1 MLYPT
6 IKELLDAG
14 DNRYNLVVM
23 ASKRARQI
31 LDGSEVLVESKS
43 VKAVTQAVEEIAAGK
58 VYMVENEKENQEDDR
73 IA

>member
-6 IKELLDAG
+6 IKKLLDTG
-14 DNRYNLVVM
+14 ENRYNLVIM

-43 VKAVTQAVEEIAAGK
+43 TKAVTKAVEEIAAGK
-58 VYMVENEKENQEDDR
+58 VYMVDPEEDKADDV